1 MFSQSKEL
9 QRNPWMTSLANSLQL
24 NKTRRLRKLMGSLF
38 MTNLWQNMISQ
49 STPQMGSL
57 YMTSPMQNMTGQF
70 TMLRRFLHMTSLKQS
85 KIIQTPLLM
94 RFLNKTSPKQSM
106 TTQSKLQ
113 MWILHTT
120 SLQLLIPQTMDY
132 LEGATEGAR
141 RSLHALILRIF
152 RRNKSTKLYFVN
164 L

>member
-1 MFSQSKEL
+1 MYIFTYQIGLGSKNLFCEMFLNFNFTSKYIWGRIL
-9 QRNPWMTSLANSLQL
+9 SAKFNFH
-24 NKTRRLRKLMGSLF
+24 K
-38 MTNLWQNMISQ
+38 NL
-49 STPQMGSL
+49 TVPLL

-94 RFLNKTSPKQSM
+94 RFLNKTSPKQIM

-132 LEGATEGAR
+132 PEGAIEGAR

-164 L
+164 LWKL

>member
-1 MFSQSKEL
+1 MFSQTKEL

-24 NKTRRLRKLMGSLF
+24 NKTRRLRKLMRSLF
-38 MTNLWQNMISQ
+38 MTNLWQNTISQ

-57 YMTSPMQNMTGQF
+57 YMTSPM
-70 TMLRRFLHMTSLKQS
+70 
-85 KIIQTPLLM
+85 LM
-94 RFLNKTSPKQSM
+94 RFLNKTSPKQNM
-106 TTQSKLQ
+106 TTQSKPQ

-132 LEGATEGAR
+132 PEGATEGAR
-141 RSLHALILRIF
+141 RSLHALILRTF